1 MTTRE
6 PSEGIVSASY
16 GGTTSGI
23 QISAPLTR
31 LKVAAL
37 APMPTA
43 RMITAASVKPGRAA
57 SCRPAWR
64 KSPRRL
70 IEIP

>member
-1 MTTRE
+1 M
-6 PSEGIVSASY
+6 
-16 GGTTSGI
+16 
-23 QISAPLTR
+23 

-43 RMITAASVKPGRAA
+43 RMPAAASAKPGRAA
-57 SCRPAWR
+57 ICRAAWR

-70 IEIP
+70 IESP